1 MPQNPTS
8 LPFLVSYADTLS
20 SAKSRPLIQTALTA
34 IASLQEIDCVCIDNI
49 TLPDDI
55 AEAGARLGAYT
66 TADLVWFHFSKH
78 SLMTQKVFE
87 KAVRGLFAH
96 SWEARYG
103 CFFCR
108 RNTDIF
114 TLLHGIDC
122 SFHESLILVSISE
135 GAQGIEPWRKN
146 HTLPCVFPH
155 RHPSLNAFRVV
166 TLGFPLSFN
175 IGISLRLQLNFSSR
189 PFSCISDLPSI
200 IISPSVIVHEQS

>member
-96 SWEARYG
+96 S
-103 CFFCR
+103 
-108 RNTDIF
+108 
-114 TLLHGIDC
+114 
-122 SFHESLILVSISE
+122 
-135 GAQGIEPWRKN
+135 Q
-146 HTLPCVFPH
+146 
-155 RHPSLNAFRVV
+155 
-166 TLGFPLSFN
+166 LGSQ
-175 IGISLRLQLNFSSR
+175 IGRAH
-189 PFSCISDLPSI
+189 
-200 IISPSVIVHEQS
+200 V

>member
-20 SAKSRPLIQTALTA
+20 TALTA

-96 SWEARYG
+96 SQLGSPVWV
-103 CFFCR
+103 F
-108 RNTDIF
+108 
-114 TLLHGIDC
+114 LLPEKYRHLYP
-122 SFHESLILVSISE
+122 S
-135 GAQGIEPWRKN
+135 PWN
-146 HTLPCVFPH
+146 
-155 RHPSLNAFRVV
+155 
-166 TLGFPLSFN
+166 
-175 IGISLRLQLNFSSR
+175 
-189 PFSCISDLPSI
+189 
-200 IISPSVIVHEQS
+200 

>member
-96 SWEARYG
+96 CQLGS
-103 CFFCR
+103 
-108 RNTDIF
+108 
-114 TLLHGIDC
+114 
-122 SFHESLILVSISE
+122 
-135 GAQGIEPWRKN
+135 
-146 HTLPCVFPH
+146 
-155 RHPSLNAFRVV
+155 PSLDAFRVV

-175 IGISLRLQLNFSSR
+175 TFTFLYNFKKHYKLLTYRLLHLQF
-189 PFSCISDLPSI
+189 
-200 IISPSVIVHEQS
+200 

>member
-1 MPQNPTS
+1 MSQNPTS

-34 IASLQEIDCVCIDNI
+34 ITSLQEIDCVCIDNI

-96 SWEARYG
+96 SQLGSPVWV
-103 CFFCR
+103 F
-108 RNTDIF
+108 
-114 TLLHGIDC
+114 LLPEKYRHLYP
-122 SFHESLILVSISE
+122 S
-135 GAQGIEPWRKN
+135 PWN
-146 HTLPCVFPH
+146 
-155 RHPSLNAFRVV
+155 
-166 TLGFPLSFN
+166 
-175 IGISLRLQLNFSSR
+175 
-189 PFSCISDLPSI
+189 
-200 IISPSVIVHEQS
+200 

>member
-78 SLMTQKVFE
+78 SLMTQRCSRKP
-87 KAVRGLFAH
+87 FADSLLIV

-114 TLLHGIDC
+114 TLLRGIDC
-122 SFHESLILVSISE
+122 SFHKSLILVSISE
-135 GAQGIEPWRKN
+135 GVQGIEPWRKN

-155 RHPSLNAFRVV
+155 RHPSLDAFRVV

-175 IGISLRLQLNFSSR
+175 TFTFLYNFKKHYKLLTYRLLHLQF
-189 PFSCISDLPSI
+189 
-200 IISPSVIVHEQS
+200 

>member
-55 AEAGARLGAYT
+55 ADAGARLGAYT

-96 SWEARYG
+96 SQLGSPVWV
-103 CFFCR
+103 F
-108 RNTDIF
+108 
-114 TLLHGIDC
+114 LLPEKYRHLYP
-122 SFHESLILVSISE
+122 S
-135 GAQGIEPWRKN
+135 PWN
-146 HTLPCVFPH
+146 
-155 RHPSLNAFRVV
+155 
-166 TLGFPLSFN
+166 
-175 IGISLRLQLNFSSR
+175 
-189 PFSCISDLPSI
+189 
-200 IISPSVIVHEQS
+200 